1 MGRLTCNSATLCIP
15 NCPPEIPDT
24 CFSLLDYASLL
35 KITNVFF
42 TKLEILKPLKEPD
55 TKC

>member
-15 NCPPEIPDT
+15 SCPPEIPDT